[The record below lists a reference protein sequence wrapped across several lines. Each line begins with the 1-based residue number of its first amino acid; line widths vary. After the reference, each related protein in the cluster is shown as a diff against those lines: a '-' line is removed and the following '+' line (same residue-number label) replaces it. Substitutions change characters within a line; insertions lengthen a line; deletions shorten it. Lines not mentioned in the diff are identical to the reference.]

1 LKTNTEKSEIQL
13 ACELVKV
20 LDGVPI
26 EAAQNA
32 LARANSLLLKTQLVN
47 AKSPLLAVVDENDAT
62 FKR

>member
-1 LKTNTEKSEIQL
+1 MINKSEVQL

-20 LDGVPI
+20 LDRVPI

-62 FKR
+62 FKC

>member
-1 LKTNTEKSEIQL
+1 MSKMSKSEIQL
-13 ACELVKV
+13 ACELVRV

-32 LARANSLLLKTQLVN
+32 FARANSLLLKTQTVN
-47 AKSPLLAVVDENDAT
+47 AKSLLLAVVDENDAT

>member
-1 LKTNTEKSEIQL
+1 MNANKSEIQL

-20 LDGVPI
+20 LDGVAI

-62 FKR
+62 FKF